1 MESATREYRMHR
13 ARQPGNDTRDDASP
27 GERESIFRLRAG
39 ELDLSERTYIAGI
52 LNVTPDS
59 FSDGGKFLER
69 DAALRQAERMI
80 DEGADLIDIGG
91 ESTRPGAVP
100 VDAPEEAARVVPVV
114 SELSKRS
121 NVIISVDTS
130 KAAVARAA
138 LDAGAHIINDVS
150 ALRSDPELASVVTE
164 YGAGLILMHMKGTPR
179 TMQKNPEY
187 EDVLGE
193 IGHFLKAAIGTACR
207 SGVHFESIMVDPG
220 IGFGKKLEHN
230 LAILKGLAELKVL
243 RRPIMVG
250 PSRKSFIG
258 NLLDLP
264 VEERVSGTLAAVVAS
279 ILAGAAVVR
288 VHDVRQGREA
298 AVVADAIVRG

>member
-1 MESATREYRMHR
+1 VRGS
-13 ARQPGNDTRDDASP
+13 
-27 GERESIFRLRAG
+27 
-39 ELDLSERTYIAGI
+39 ELHLSGRTHVAGI

-59 FSDGGKFLER
+59 FSDGGKFFEHNT
-69 DAALRQAERMI
+69 ALRQAERMI
-80 DEGADLIDIGG
+80 EEGADFIDVGG
-91 ESTRPGAVP
+91 ESTRPFAAP
-100 VDAPEEAARVVPVV
+100 VDGPEETARVVPVV
-114 SELSKRS
+114 SALSTRFD
-121 NVIISVDTS
+121 VPISVDTS
-130 KAAVARAA
+130 KASVARAA

-150 ALRSDPELASVVTE
+150 ALRFDSELAGVVAE

-187 EDVLGE
+187 DDVVAE
-193 IGHFLKAAIGTACR
+193 IRCFLDKAVRKACD

-230 LAILKGLAELKVL
+230 LSVLKNLAELKTL

-264 VEERVSGTLAAVVAS
+264 VEERVSGTLAAVVVS
-279 ILAGAAVVR
+279 ILSGAAVVR
-288 VHDVRQGREA
+288 VHDVKQGKEA
-298 AVVADAIVRG
+298 AVVADAIARS